1 MGKKNSFEHESLQD
15 RESIVA
21 YLEALT
27 AGLRAGQVRISQGDQ
42 ELILE
47 PEGLLTLG
55 IRAVRKRDR
64 TRLDLRISWL
74 ETDQIETDQAPLEIS
89 GPKAGK

>member
-1 MGKKNSFEHESLQD
+1 MGKKQSFEHESLQD

-21 YLEALT
+21 YLET
-27 AGLRAGQVRISQGDQ
+27 ITEGLRSGRVEIRQGEE

-64 TRLDLRISWL
+64 TRLDLRISWRDASP
-74 ETDQIETDQAPLEIS
+74 EEDQAPLEIS
-89 GPKAGK
+89 APEAS